1 MNVALSA
8 LNPKNGTL
16 HAMVFVHKSGIS
28 PWKDSKY
35 VRIVARLT
43 SQMSP
48 VPPMGIAGSAKQ
60 TPKVILSIHNVKQFL
75 LFL

>member
-8 LNPKNGTL
+8 MNAKNGTL
-16 HAMVFVHKSGIS
+16 HAVVFVHKSGVS

-43 SQMSP
+43 FQMSP
-48 VPPMGIAGSAKQ
+48 IPPMAVDGSARQ
-60 TPKVILSIHNVKQFL
+60 TQKVIL
-75 LFL
+75 

>member
-16 HAMVFVHKSGIS
+16 HAVVFVHKSGVS

-43 SQMSP
+43 SQILPVSP
-48 VPPMGIAGSAKQ
+48 VAISGSGKQ
-60 TPKVILSIHNVKQFL
+60 PLKVIL
-75 LFL
+75 

>member
-1 MNVALSA
+1 MKKRKVNVALFA

-16 HAMVFVHKSGIS
+16 HAVVFVHKSGVS

-43 SQMSP
+43 SQMLP
-48 VPPMGIAGSAKQ
+48 VPTITIAGSGRQ
-60 TPKVILSIHNVKQFL
+60 TQKVIL
-75 LFL
+75 